1 MGKFTIWILT
11 LLFCAAANSQSTQ
24 QSFDALKALA
34 GEWRGKDSL
43 GHQAKITFRVTSGGT
58 AILSELY
65 KPSHQRSE
73 RKEDMISMIHVD
85 GNRLVLTHYCSAG
98 NQPRMKAT
106 SSPGGRTITFNFFD
120 AANLK
125 TSSEGHMERVVIK
138 LLSPD
143 HHTEEWIFV
152 EEGRESKN
160 LFDMRR
166 GRL

>member
-1 MGKFTIWILT
+1 
-11 LLFCAAANSQSTQ
+11 
-24 QSFDALKALA
+24 
-34 GEWRGKDSL
+34 
-43 GHQAKITFRVTSGGT
+43 
-58 AILSELY
+58 
-65 KPSHQRSE
+65 
-73 RKEDMISMIHVD
+73 MIHVD

-106 SSPGGRTITFNFFD
+106 TSPDGRTITFNFFD

-152 EEGRESKN
+152 EDGREGKN

-166 GRL
+166 GRS